1 MDTLLLDGRDVPLGR
16 YTTVRRL
23 LPHKEIRTVGA
34 WCFLD
39 HFGPADITGTK
50 GMDIGPHP
58 HLGLQTVT
66 WLLAGEIIHRDSV
79 GSLQNI
85 RPGRLNLMTAG
96 AGIAHSEESLPLD
109 DPARP
114 ALQHGLQLWVALPEG
129 VRDTAPGFEHHES
142 LPVFADGTLR
152 ATVLLGD
159 LAGVRSPA
167 RVHTPLVGAE
177 LTGAGTVPLEPAYEY
192 AVLALDPSAT
202 VDGEPLRPGALLY
215 LGQHRDRLDVSG
227 PLFLIGGEPLEED
240 LLMWWN
246 FVARTHEEIVAARE
260 DWTAGRRFGTVHG
273 YPGDRIP
280 APALP
285 TTRLLPRHRNR
296 TG

>member
-1 MDTLLLDGRDVPLGR
+1 VGNLLLDGRDVPLGR

-23 LPHKEIRTVGA
+23 LPHKERRTVGA

-39 HFGPADITGTK
+39 HFGPVDITGAK

-58 HLGLQTVT
+58 HVGLQTVT
-66 WLLAGEIIHRDSV
+66 WLLAGEIIHRDSL
-79 GSLQNI
+79 GSVQSI
-85 RPGRLNLMTAG
+85 RPGQLNLMTAG

-109 DPARP
+109 HPDRP

-129 VRDTAPGFEHHES
+129 ERDIAPRFEHHDS
-142 LPVFADGTLR
+142 LPVFVDGTLT

-167 RVHTPLVGAE
+167 EAHTPLVGAQ
-177 LTGAGTVPLEPAYEY
+177 LAGAGTVPLEPAYEH
-192 AVLALDPSAT
+192 AILALGPSAT
-202 VDGEPLRPGALLY
+202 VEGAPLAPGALLY
-215 LGQHRDRLDVSG
+215 LGQDRDRLDVSG

-246 FVARTHEEIVAARE
+246 FVARTHEEIVAARD
-260 DWTAGRRFGTVHG
+260 DWAAGRRFGPVHG
-273 YPGDRIP
+273 YPGDPIP

-285 TTRLLPRHRNR
+285 TTRLLPRHR
-296 TG
+296 TP